1 MKLKVISQKD
11 ARILKVYEAWYIMPM
26 VGMILEINRLCFKVK
41 EMKASGPNL
50 DLLEVWV
57 EEL

>member
-1 MKLKVISQKD
+1 MKLKIISQKD
-11 ARILKVYEAWYIMPM
+11 DRVLRVYEVWFIMPVM
-26 VGMILEINRLCFKVK
+26 GMILEINKQNFKVK
-41 EMKASGPNL
+41 DMKASGSNL